1 MKVLLTPKASE
12 VSMGAFYFCMRV
24 NGNCDYGVRGDCN
37 IIGVQHSEVPN
48 GCELVTLFGSD
59 CDVCLKAV

>member
-12 VSMGAFYFCMRV
+12 VGMGAFYFCMRV

-48 GCELVTLFGSD
+48 LGASWSHFLAVT
-59 CDVCLKAV
+59 VMIV